1 MKTRS
6 GSLCLLAVCAGILSV
21 QALTPSDYA
30 RTLTLT
36 PSASAISPGTTLTG
50 FPALIRL
57 STGISG
63 FSYGDF
69 GLVAGADLAITD
81 ENGTELD
88 YEIEKWNMSGESLVW
103 VRIPSFTVDTVLH
116 LYYGRDVA
124 ATVDPARVWSGYA
137 GVWHCADASGNL
149 TDSTGHGLAAVPSG
163 FATEQ
168 MVAVAGGAVGV
179 CRYNQ
184 NNTTYYNGAAYRGG
198 HVVAPSEHLALGQS
212 FTVSGWFNGE
222 QIVGYPRLYS
232 SKTTYNGDTGWEA
245 AFEND
250 CRQVGIRTS
259 GESLV
264 KFAVPN
270 CVNDWVCI
278 AFTTDGETCTC
289 YTNGAVSSVQTL
301 RHPVTHDESAGFGLG
316 MNANLS
322 EAGFFGCFDEMRLR
336 AGVASAEEMRA
347 AYRTESD
354 PGFFDYSSAH
364 AIREAADVSGFAK
377 CITFTVTQAYSGQR
391 DGQVALVRLSTD
403 IEGFSYGDF
412 QKENGADILFTDQD
426 GMALPHEIDTWDERG
441 TTLIWVRMNSCAA
454 GTSIHMNYGNVDFE
468 PGTASDTWGDY
479 LGVWHFGEESGTA
492 YDSGKNGYHGTP
504 KGARAEYNVGVD
516 GVIGRARTNGGNAAN
531 GEGDKVGMVLD
542 DTSSL
547 LLGER
552 FTVSGFFYVKGRAGW
567 YRLVSRRWSG
577 SSDGW
582 GTELNWADDSMLY
595 VYGGGGDST
604 LVRIPTLEK
613 QWVYLTLAYDGKS
626 CSVYANGQLVQKA
639 ELKAAPTDNGHPIA
653 FGNQGD
659 VAEWTLFGHY
669 DEIRLSTGNPTAAEV
684 AADYLTMTDA
694 DFFSASAAQAV
705 DPTPPVFTAPVLAR
719 NGSGGI
725 DASFKVKGGTA
736 AYSASYDGDVV
747 QPICETT
754 SEKGARTFTVSGVAA
769 DESCLCTVIGTG
781 TTGARY
787 PQASVESLY
796 TGSLAVERISDA
808 DERGRIGGVFRIS
821 RADTDAATRHA
832 LKVNYTLSG
841 TAVAGVNYKGGASGS
856 VTIPAGESSADL
868 VIEPVIDQSSAEAKT
883 VVITLASGAYLAGA
897 SDTAELTIGKLP
909 PPKKAMFAKRLDLT
923 IPAAFLGADEVLTDF
938 PVLVR
943 LSTAIEG
950 FDYADFQTADQ
961 SDFVFTDSR
970 FHAMPHAVDEWHADG
985 ESLVWVF
992 VPELRR
998 NTQIRLYYGSTDDL
1012 GAVESRKP
1020 WKEFAGVWHFNEGQH
1035 TVPAVDATGNG
1046 LDAVPGATHYVTGSR
1061 DYENGGAIGRARWNQ
1076 PVVHDDFGKN
1086 WYTVPNYDRLAVGT
1100 VFLFSGW
1107 FRGGD
1112 KMSGYPRLVSR
1123 KPEYNTHD
1131 GWDAELANRYT
1142 GVSVRGASG
1151 SGPLAEIPDV
1161 SQGWTHLAFRY
1172 TRTENQICILS
1183 VFANGELKAQQE
1195 ASLALDNNRELTFGC
1210 DADHNEASFFGAFD
1224 ELRLRPGEASDSWV
1238 AAEYRTVSD
1247 PDFVSYGTAGD
1258 NGCGMIL
1265 LLR

>member
-30 RTLTLT
+30 RTMTLT

-57 STGISG
+57 STDISG

-69 GLVAGADLAITD
+69 GLAAGADLAITD

-88 YEIEKWNMSGESLVW
+88 YEIEKWDASGESLVW
-103 VRIPSFTVDTVLH
+103 VRIPAFTVDTVLH

-124 ATVDPARVWSGYA
+124 AAVDPARVWSGYA

-149 TDSTGHGLAAVPSG
+149 TDSTGHGLAAVPTGNS
-163 FATEQ
+163 TQ
-168 MVAVAGGAVGV
+168 KMVATAGGAVGFS
-179 CRYNQ
+179 RFNQ
-184 NNTTYYNGAAYRGG
+184 DNTTYYAGGAYIGG
-198 HVVAPSEHLALGQS
+198 HVVAPSVQLSLGES
-212 FTVSGWFNGE
+212 LSVSGWFHSD
-222 QIVGYPRLYS
+222 QIVGYPRLFS
-232 SKTTYNGDTGWEA
+232 RKTTYGGSIGWEA

-250 CRQVGIRTS
+250 CRKVSVRTA
-259 GESLV
+259 GESMLV
-264 KFAVPN
+264 FTVPN
-270 CVNDWVCI
+270 CVNDWVNI
-278 AFTTDGETCTC
+278 ALTFEGTTCTC

-301 RHPVTHDESAGFGLG
+301 HHPVADDDSYGLGLG

-322 EAGFFGCFDEMRLR
+322 EAGFFGRFDEMRLR

-347 AYRTESD
+347 SYRTVAD
-354 PGFFDYSSAH
+354 PEFFTYSSAH
-364 AIREAADVSGFAK
+364 GIRSTADVSGFAK

-391 DGQVALVRLSTD
+391 EGQVALVRLSTD

-412 QKENGADILFTDQD
+412 RKENGADILFTDQD
-426 GMALPHEIDTWDERG
+426 GVALPHEIDTWDESG
-441 TTLIWVRMNSCAA
+441 TTLIWVRMTSCAA
-454 GTSIHMNYGNVDFE
+454 GASIRMYYGNADFE
-468 PGTASDTWGDY
+468 PGVASDTWGDY
-479 LGVWHFGEESGTA
+479 IGVWHFGEESGTA
-492 YDSGKNGYHGTP
+492 YDSGRNGYDGTP
-504 KGARAEYNVGVD
+504 KGARAEKNIGVK

-531 GEGDKVGMVLD
+531 GEGDKVGLVLES
-542 DTSSL
+542 TASL
-547 LLGER
+547 TLGER
-552 FTVSGFFYVKGRAGW
+552 FTVSGFFYSKGASGW
-567 YRLVSRRWSG
+567 YRLVSRRPNG
-577 SSDGW
+577 GW

-595 VYGGGGDST
+595 VGGADSDSA
-604 LVRIPTLEK
+604 LVTIPTLEK
-613 QWVYLTLAYDGKS
+613 QWVYLTFAYDGKS
-626 CSVYANGQLVQKA
+626 CSVYANGNLVTKA
-639 ELKAAPTDNGHPIA
+639 SLNQAPSDNGVPIA
-653 FGNQGD
+653 FGNQSD
-659 VAEWTLFGHY
+659 VAEWSLFGHY

-705 DPTPPVFTAPVLAR
+705 DPAPPVFTAPVLAR

-725 DASFKVKGGTA
+725 DASFRVKGGTA
-736 AYSASYDGDVV
+736 AYSVSYDGGVV
-747 QPICETT
+747 QQICETT
-754 SEKGARTFTVSGVAA
+754 SEKGARTFTVFGVAA

-787 PQASVESLY
+787 PQTSVESLY

-841 TAVAGVNYKGGASGS
+841 TAVSGVNYKGGASGS

-868 VIEPVIDQSSAEAKT
+868 VIEPVVDQSSAEAKT
-883 VVITLASGAYLAGA
+883 VVVTLASGAYLAGA

-961 SDFVFTDSR
+961 SDFIFTDSR
-970 FHAMPHAVDEWHADG
+970 FHVMPHAVDEWHADG

-998 NTQIRLYYGSTDDL
+998 NTQIRLYYGSSDDL
-1012 GAVESRKP
+1012 AAVVSRKP
-1020 WKEFAGVWHFNEGQH
+1020 WKGFAGVWHFNEGQH

-1046 LDAVPGATHYVTGSR
+1046 LDAVPGASHYVSGSK

-1076 PVVHDDFGKN
+1076 PAWHIDYGRN
-1086 WYTVPNYDRLAVGT
+1086 WYAVPNYDQLAVGS

-1131 GWDAELANRYT
+1131 GWDVELANSYT
-1142 GVSVRGASG
+1142 GANVRGASG
-1151 SGPLAEIPDV
+1151 SGVSVSWIPDI
-1161 SQGWTHLAFRY
+1161 SQAWTHLAFRY
-1172 TRTENQICILS
+1172 TRDINQNCVLS
-1183 VFANGELKAQQE
+1183 VFANGELVGQGVTA
-1195 ASLALDNNRELTFGC
+1195 LGLDNNRELTFGC